1 MQTVTFTDFRN
12 NASELI
18 TSVENGESFM
28 VSRHGRVIAVLSP
41 ASTVSATP
49 SWKTPALRLSVKGEG
64 LSAAIL
70 EERQDA
76 AVL

>member
-1 MQTVTFTDFRN
+1 MQTVTFTNFRN
-12 NASELI
+12 NASGLI
-18 TSVENGESFM
+18 TSVEHGETVM